1 MILEDLYRVFL
12 DGQVVEL
19 QHETTQKKLWRG
31 MACNIPTEY
40 LDYSVKV
47 VMSYVI
53 TRISSEI
60 LILIA

>member
-19 QHETTQKKLWRG
+19 QYEPTQKILWCGIARD
-31 MACNIPTEY
+31 IPTEY

-47 VMSYVI
+47 VMSCV
-53 TRISSEI
+53 TTKISSKI
-60 LILIA
+60 LIIIV

>member
-12 DGQVVEL
+12 DGQFVEL
-19 QHETTQKKLWRG
+19 QYETTQKILWKG
-31 MACNIPTEY
+31 MTCNIPTEY

-47 VMSYVI
+47 VMSCVT

-60 LILIA
+60 LIIIA

>member
-1 MILEDLYRVFL
+1 MIIEDLYRVFL
-12 DGQVVEL
+12 DGQFVEL
-19 QHETTQKKLWRG
+19 QYETTQKILWSG
-31 MACNIPTEY
+31 MVCNIPTEY

-47 VMSYVI
+47 VMSCVT

>member
-1 MILEDLYRVFL
+1 MIIEDLYRVFL
-12 DGQVVEL
+12 DGQFVEL
-19 QHETTQKKLWRG
+19 QYETTQKILWSG

-47 VMSYVI
+47 VMSCVT

>member
-1 MILEDLYRVFL
+1 
-12 DGQVVEL
+12 
-19 QHETTQKKLWRG
+19 

-47 VMSYVI
+47 VMSCVT